1 MIMTGMYF
9 MKEIPFSDVYIYA
22 TVLDEHGKRQS
33 KSLGTGVDPLD
44 VIKLYGTDALR
55 FALLVRAARGQDIR
69 FASIEYDKDKN
80 PVRQRQVEEARN
92 FANKIWNAARFVM
105 MNLGE
110 ASKVEAKWVPSDELA
125 DRWILAELNSAI
137 EQTTR
142 AFDEYKLN
150 EVAQT
155 LYHFF
160 WDDFCDWYIE
170 LSKSLVAAREETP
183 EVLAARCRIVYILE
197 ASLRLLHPL
206 MPYITEEIWQRLP
219 HAGESIMLQAWPT
232 AEAARDDERARERMG
247 TLIALI
253 TKVRNIR
260 SIFNIPSQSRIE
272 LHIGSGDE
280 AARSLVSENSDR
292 IKRLARVD
300 QIVISDTL
308 PALESA
314 ASDIVS
320 GIEIAV
326 PLGGLIDLD
335 KESERL
341 SKEMERKHNEA
352 RGLASRLDNA
362 SFVERAPSD
371 VVQETQ
377 RRHEELIAEID
388 KLRATLISIGRG

>member
-1 MIMTGMYF
+1 
-9 MKEIPFSDVYIYA
+9 
-22 TVLDEHGKRQS
+22 
-33 KSLGTGVDPLD
+33 
-44 VIKLYGTDALR
+44 
-55 FALLVRAARGQDIR
+55 
-69 FASIEYDKDKN
+69 
-80 PVRQRQVEEARN
+80 
-92 FANKIWNAARFVM
+92 
-105 MNLGE
+105 
-110 ASKVEAKWVPSDELA
+110 
-125 DRWILAELNSAI
+125 
-137 EQTTR
+137 
-142 AFDEYKLN
+142 
-150 EVAQT
+150 
-155 LYHFF
+155 
-160 WDDFCDWYIE
+160 
-170 LSKSLVAAREETP
+170 
-183 EVLAARCRIVYILE
+183 
-197 ASLRLLHPL
+197 

-272 LHIGSGDE
+272 LHIGSGNE

-300 QIVISDTL
+300 QIVISNTL

-362 SFVERAPSD
+362 SFVERAPSG

-377 RRHEELIAEID
+377 KRHEELIAEID
-388 KLRATLISIGRG
+388 KLRATLTSIGRG